1 MNTPEKR
8 QSNLKGFKRR
18 QKNMG
23 GITPSLLKNG
33 TKFLIETHQWIYQL
47 SVKDTL
53 AGRRFLLET
62 AAPMCEGNHVIV
74 HIHSHSTNLKCDI
87 QDWIGKEM
95 RPVFK
100 FSNGNS
106 VMAGEVEGA
115 SIVGVKDDGSEYN
128 YDLWEK

>member
-8 QSNLKGFKRR
+8 TSELKGFKRR

-33 TKFLIETHQWIYQL
+33 TKILLETYQWVYQL
-47 SVKDTL
+47 SVKDTP
-53 AGRRFLLET
+53 AGRRFLLDT
-62 AAPMCEGNHVIV
+62 ASPACKGNDVIV
-74 HIHSHSTNLKCDI
+74 NIHSHSTSLKCDI

-100 FSNGNS
+100 FSNGTS
-106 VMAGEVEGA
+106 LMLGEVDGA
-115 SIVGVKDDGSEYN
+115 SITGVKDDGGVFTYN
-128 YDLWEK
+128 VWEK